1 MTTLDQNAVA
11 VTSETTRRRAWLPKW
26 PAVKQAILKTVALSS
41 ITFALGGITTALL
54 EEPINIYAVPWV
66 LEHLGHYQ
74 RVDIFRTTAEGN
86 VRLDGCYKLLTAPW
100 SSTPSGRMV
109 EIIDPAV
116 CSAVPTGPGEELTPV
131 QFKTAGTR
139 NGAMMNFF
147 FTHLTDEPGGGAF
160 SGDSSRNPGV
170 FIGQMAAMAH
180 DPGKD
185 CKLTRFW
192 AVIGKP
198 TREKQFEPMLRDVL
212 ATPAA
217 QVVSV
222 APVVPDAGC
231 NKPKDTA
238 NASN

>member
-11 VTSETTRRRAWLPKW
+11 ATSNATQGRTWLPKW
-26 PAVKQAILKTVALSS
+26 PTVKHAILKTVALSS

-54 EEPINIYAVPWV
+54 EEPLNIHAVPWA
-66 LEHLGHYQ
+66 LEQLGHHQ
-74 RVDIFRTTAEGN
+74 QLDLFRTNAEGN
-86 VRLDGCYKLLTAPW
+86 LKLEGCYKLLIAPW
-100 SSTPSGRMV
+100 STTLSGRMV
-109 EIIDPAV
+109 EITDPAV
-116 CSAVPTGPGEELTPV
+116 CSAVPTGDIEDTTPV

-147 FTHLTDEPGGGAF
+147 FTHLTNDPGGGAF

-170 FIGQMAAMAH
+170 FIGQLAAMAH

-185 CKLTRFW
+185 CKLTQFW

-198 TREKQFEPMLRDVL
+198 SREKQFEEMLRDVISNPGVQ
-212 ATPAA
+212 A
-217 QVVSV
+217 VSA
-222 APVVPDAGC
+222 APVPPDVTC
-231 NKPKDTA
+231 NKPKEMT